1 MDIRHLRY
9 FIAVAEHR
17 HFGRAAAML
26 NIAQPPL
33 SQQIRQLEQELGT
46 KLFNRTTRKVA
57 LTEAGELL
65 LERGRRIVEELQTLE
80 NDVRQVGGGVQGIL
94 RVGFTGSATYGLM
107 PQVVR
112 HAKEELPGLALK
124 IRGEQLTPQL
134 VSGLLEYRLDV
145 AVLRPPVRT
154 AELEVSVIGKDPL
167 VVVLPADSRLA
178 EYEVLSLEQLEEES
192 FVSYP
197 SDSAVAETA
206 IDACRQAGFYPRIVQ
221 EASET
226 SALLSFVAA
235 GAGVAL
241 VPATATTFAINNVV
255 IRELADAPEVESAV
269 AWRRGSDSALLRNF
283 VSLIEN
289 INKKD
294 TDS

>member
-1 MDIRHLRY
+1 
-9 FIAVAEHR
+9 
-17 HFGRAAAML
+17 ML

-65 LERGRRIVEELQTLE
+65 LERGRRIVEELQALE
-80 NDVRQVGGGVQGIL
+80 NDVKQVGGGVQGIL

-107 PQVVR
+107 PRVVR
-112 HAKEELPGLALK
+112 RAKEELPGLALK

-154 AELEVSVIGKDPL
+154 ADLEVSVIGNDPL

-178 EYEVLSLEQLEEES
+178 EYEVLSLEQLADES

-206 IDACRQAGFYPRIVQ
+206 IDACRKAGFYPQVVQ

-241 VPATATTFAINNVV
+241 APITATTFAVNNII
-255 IRELADAPEVESAV
+255 IRELADAPEVELAV

>member
-1 MDIRHLRY
+1 
-9 FIAVAEHR
+9 
-17 HFGRAAAML
+17 ML

-46 KLFNRTTRKVA
+46 KLFNRTTRKVE

-65 LERGRRIVEELQTLE
+65 LERGRRIMEELQALQH
-80 NDVRQVGGGVQGIL
+80 DVSQVGQGVQGVL

-112 HAKEELPGLALK
+112 RAKAELPGLALK
-124 IRGEQLTPQL
+124 IQGEQLTPQL
-134 VSGLLEYRLDV
+134 TTGLLEHRLDV

-154 AELEVSVIGKDPL
+154 AELEVNVIGRDPL
-167 VVVLPADSRLA
+167 VAVLPADSRLA
-178 EYEVLSLEQLEEES
+178 EYEVLSLEQLAGES

-197 SDSAVAETA
+197 VNSAVAETA
-206 IDACRQAGFYPRIVQ
+206 FDACRAVGFHPNVVQ
-221 EASET
+221 EATET

-241 VPATATTFAINNVV
+241 VPTTAAAFSVHNITV
-255 IRELADAPEVESAV
+255 RELADAPQVELAV
-269 AWRRGSDSALLRNF
+269 AWRRGAGSGLLRNF
-283 VSLIEN
+283 VTLIEN
-289 INKKD
+289 VNRKEI
-294 TDS
+294 DS

>member
-1 MDIRHLRY
+1 MDVRQLRY

-26 NIAQPPL
+26 SIAQPPL
-33 SQQIRQLEQELGT
+33 SQQIRQLEQELGAR
-46 KLFNRTTRKVA
+46 LFNRTTRKVE

-65 LERGRRIVEELQTLE
+65 LERGRRIVEELQALE
-80 NDVRQVGGGVQGIL
+80 HDVSQVGQGVQGVL

-112 HAKEELPGLALK
+112 QAKVEMPGLALK

-134 VSGLLEYRLDV
+134 VSGLLEHRLDM

-154 AELEVSVIGKDPL
+154 AELEVSVIAEEPL
-167 VVVLPADSRLA
+167 VVVLPAESRLA
-178 EYEVLSLEQLEEES
+178 EYEVLSLEQLASES

-197 SDSAVAETA
+197 GNSAVAETA
-206 IDACRQAGFYPRIVQ
+206 IDACRKAGFHPDVVQ

-241 VPATATTFAINNVV
+241 VPTTARAFSVNNIVV
-255 IRELADAPEVESAV
+255 RELADAPEVQLAV
-269 AWRRGSDSALLRNF
+269 AWRAGADSALLRNF

-289 INKKD
+289 INQKD
-294 TDS
+294 PSS

>member
-33 SQQIRQLEQELGT
+33 SQQIRQLEQELGS
-46 KLFNRTTRKVA
+46 KLFNRTTRKVE

-65 LERGRRIVEELQTLE
+65 LDRGRHILEEMQALE
-80 NDVRQVGGGVQGIL
+80 HDVRQVGQGVQGVL

-112 HAKEELPGLALK
+112 RAKAELPGLALK
-124 IRGEQLTPQL
+124 IHGEQLTPQL
-134 VSGLLEYRLDV
+134 AAGLLEHRLDV

-154 AELEVSVIGKDPL
+154 AELEFKVIGQDAL
-167 VVVLPADSRLA
+167 VAVLPADSRLA
-178 EYEVLSLEQLEEES
+178 EYEVLSLEQLAAES

-197 SDSAVAETA
+197 VNSAVAETA
-206 IDACRQAGFYPRIVQ
+206 VDACRRAGFHPNVAQ

-241 VPATATTFAINNVV
+241 VPTTAAAFSVHNITV
-255 IRELADAPEVESAV
+255 RQLADAPQVELAV
-269 AWRRGSDSALLRNF
+269 AWRRGAGSELLRNF

-289 INKKD
+289 VNTKE

>member
-1 MDIRHLRY
+1 
-9 FIAVAEHR
+9 
-17 HFGRAAAML
+17 ML

-112 HAKEELPGLALK
+112 HAKAELPGLALK

-154 AELEVSVIGKDPL
+154 AELDISVIGKDPL

-255 IRELADAPEVESAV
+255 IRELADAPEVELAV
-269 AWRRGSDSALLRNF
+269 AWRRGSESALLRNF